1 MALFTVFGSPIAH
14 SLSPQIQLEFAD
26 QFGLVNEYRRSLS
39 SPGRFAADVAYFFR
53 HGGSGANVTVPFK
66 QQAYQL
72 VTHTTLR
79 ARQAGAVN
87 TLMGRGAGQ
96 VLGDNTDGLGLVADL
111 RWHLAKAQVG
121 DLSGKTVLLLG
132 AGGAAR
138 GVVGPLLDAGV
149 ARLTVANRTEAK
161 AADLVDRFADSRLAY
176 CSMNELPA
184 ADIIIQATSVALQQQ
199 ALTLPAN
206 LAAQAVLCYDMSYG
220 ATPTKFLQWA
230 AANGCANCLDGLGM
244 LVEQAAL
251 SFALWHDGLLPDS
264 RAVITKLLER
274 NTNE

>member
-14 SLSPQIQLEFAD
+14 SLSPQIHLEFAD
-26 QFGLVNEYRRSLS
+26 QFGLINEYHRSLS

-53 HGGSGANVTVPFK
+53 YGGSGANVTVPFK
-66 QQAYQL
+66 QHAYQL

-87 TLMGRGAGQ
+87 TLMGLGSGQ

-111 RWHLAKAQVG
+111 GWQLAQADAG
-121 DLSGKTVLLLG
+121 NLSGKSILLLG

-138 GVVGPLLDAGV
+138 GVIGPLLDGGV
-149 ARLTVANRTEAK
+149 AKLTVANRTEAK
-161 AADLVDRFADSRLAY
+161 AAQLVARFDHQNLHY
-176 CSMNELPA
+176 CAMNKLPA

-199 ALTLPAN
+199 TLVLPAD
-206 LAAQAVLCYDMSYG
+206 LAAQALLCYDMSYG
-220 ATPTKFLQWA
+220 ATPTRFLQWA
-230 AANGCANCLDGLGM
+230 GENGCANCHDGFGM

-264 RAVITKLLER
+264 RAVIKKLLER
-274 NTNE
+274 STN